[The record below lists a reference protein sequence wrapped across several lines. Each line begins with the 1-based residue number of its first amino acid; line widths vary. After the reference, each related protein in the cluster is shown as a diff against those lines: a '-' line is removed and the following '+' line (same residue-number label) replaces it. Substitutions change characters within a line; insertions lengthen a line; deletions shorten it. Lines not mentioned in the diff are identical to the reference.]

1 METTDRRESD
11 NAYDSKGVNAP
22 NEPRSG
28 RLRTGL
34 LIVGSA
40 LFGGI
45 AVALWN
51 RRTLTKMQN
60 PAPEKGQKQPA
71 IEDDAIY

>member
-1 METTDRRESD
+1 MRKPTEANDSKED
-11 NAYDSKGVNAP
+11 NAQKEV
-22 NEPRSG
+22 RSS

-34 LIVGSA
+34 LIAGSA

-45 AVALWN
+45 AVAFWN

-60 PAPEKGQKQPA
+60 PPAEKASAPPSVDE
-71 IEDDAIY
+71 DAIY